1 MLKEKLNPYLK
12 SAMKQKESLKLT
24 ALRSIKSY
32 IINKEKEVR
41 KTNLTPVE
49 EIQVLTKLEKESLQS
64 IADFKKGN
72 RQDLVDSEE
81 AILKVIQSFLPEKMS
96 EVYISQELVS
106 IIEENNYSTIR
117 DMGKVIKS
125 FNDKH
130 PGKANGKLLANLAK
144 QCLI

>member
-12 SAMKQKESLKLT
+12 SAMKQKESLKLM

-32 IINKEKEVR
+32 IINKEKEER
-41 KTNLTPVE
+41 KSSLTPAE

-81 AILKVIQSFLPEKMS
+81 AKLKIFQSFLPEKMS
-96 EVYISQELVS
+96 EVYISKELVS
-106 IIEENNYSTIR
+106 IIEENDYSTMR

-130 PGKANGKLLANLAK
+130 PGKADGKLLANLAK
-144 QCLI
+144 RCLM